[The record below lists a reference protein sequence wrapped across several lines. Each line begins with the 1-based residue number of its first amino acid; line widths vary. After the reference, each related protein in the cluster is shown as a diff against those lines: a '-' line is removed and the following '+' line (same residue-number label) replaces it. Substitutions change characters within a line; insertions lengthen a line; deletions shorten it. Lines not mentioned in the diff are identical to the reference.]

1 MTDDFKKV
9 LAFLFKW
16 ENVYD
21 KEGNVISEMDPD
33 DRGGLTKFGIDQ
45 RSHPEVD
52 VANLTQEQA
61 VEIYW
66 SEWLDCSASKLPSP
80 LSIVYFDA
88 VVNTGKTQATLFL
101 QRVCGTKD
109 DGIFGPKTLASV
121 LKTIENS
128 SVERVAKVFCDAR
141 RAFYKKLAHQNSK
154 CRKFEGGWNN
164 RVSGIEEL
172 IT

>member
-1 MTDDFKKV
+1 MTADFKKA

-21 KEGNVISEMDPD
+21 KQGNVIAENDPD
-33 DRGGLTKFGIDQ
+33 DPGGVTKFGVDQ
-45 RSHPEVD
+45 RSHPDVD

-61 VEIYW
+61 EEIYW
-66 SEWLDCSASKLPSP
+66 SEWLDCSAGKLPSP

-88 VVNTGKTQATLFL
+88 VVNTGKTQATFFL

-121 LKTIENS
+121 LKAIEDS
-128 SVERVAKVFCDAR
+128 SAERVAKVFCDAR
-141 RAFYKKLAHQNSK
+141 RAFYRKLADQNPK
-154 CRKFEGGWNN
+154 FRKFENGWNN
-164 RVSGIEEL
+164 RVSDIEKA
-172 IT
+172 IV